1 MTNFNVK
8 KEKLVSL
15 IESYIADSSK
25 ANELQYFVRELKMDV
40 DFKGKD
46 LFASIFH
53 EFENHLKELTQRE
66 LKQRVLLIRS
76 FD

>member
-15 IESYIADSSK
+15 IESYIADTNK
-25 ANELQYFVRELKMDV
+25 DYDLLYYVHELKKDV

-53 EFENHLKELTQRE
+53 EFENHLKELSQRE

>member
-1 MTNFNVK
+1 MTDFNSK

-15 IESYIADSSK
+15 IETYISDNTIADELRAFAILIRSDVNFRDK
-25 ANELQYFVRELKMDV
+25 ALFVSICNE
-40 DFKGKD
+40 
-46 LFASIFH
+46 I
-53 EFENHLKELTQRE
+53 EFHLKELTQRE